1 MDKEQFLN
9 ILRSLNSYL
18 DELRDVLTTVERDHP
33 KQLSYLTQFH
43 KSVKVNNRYKIC
55 YSVPALGD
63 CGSCGDGDV
72 PPVDIVISCE
82 GATDKVAI
90 NIAPDTYTFSTK
102 VNGNS
107 VFNEA
112 LNPVDQLLQYFNEN
126 NINCDI
132 GYSEDGSIFFINYSL
147 ENIRIELNVP
157 NLPNQG
163 FIAEFTNDYY
173 KHNPTLSLSD
183 KQSVGHYLKAQ
194 FCLSPQSSLPPPIP
208 ISCDGATDNI
218 LVGYITDVG
227 FISVYVD
234 DVQVPSLS
242 SYMFRL
248 DGIAKELLNYGI
260 QVTPFDGDRNP
271 ILVADEPDRFY
282 NVVFAKFK
290 NLSDTNKRIRIEP
303 IDAGSV
309 SQNLTTENES
319 FNFDPSTDSTSF
331 CLSPK
336 IPDAPESSC
345 ANGTLTA
352 AVDVGGWTS
361 FTPKMDLRINGRL
374 FANINKQL
382 NQLFTDPSEY
392 VDYLWKELGVTVRHR
407 GAITFS
413 LDYWSEERNDVR
425 VEFIPL
431 DSQTA
436 ALLTPLPEHEHYPN
450 PTVQVTYGDEYPI
463 GKAVTFCLKAAPFE
477 EYNVVVQTDTDAF
490 KFNLKN
496 NIIPEGFAQHLRN
509 LYGSKIHTIRIS
521 YTIERI
527 ENDSLSLLTG
537 VNVGFT
543 PRKKAPT
550 SKLNYIGDTA
560 FMHSSQRSLAPN
572 GTLPN
577 GITEIPVTCMQMFG
591 HYPPSLTHIRSLDDM
606 VLRPPY
612 SGAGFWCFWGSQ
624 VVRFIYPPNR
634 SFSINGGY
642 IRVLPE
648 MVSAYRAD
656 GYWGQL
662 TPDRIN
668 SVEGFANNPYTST

>member
-1 MDKEQFLN
+1 MSTIENTINL
-9 ILRSLNSYL
+9 LYE
-18 DELRDVLTTVERDHP
+18 ELDVLESRISQLEGSNTQRGEYFKSIMEQIEEP
-33 KQLSYLTQFH
+33 KCCS
-43 KSVKVNNRYKIC
+43 
-55 YSVPALGD
+55 P
-63 CGSCGDGDV
+63 CGNGNGNGGDG
-72 PPVDIVISCE
+72 
-82 GATDKVAI
+82 G
-90 NIAPDTYTFSTK
+90 
-102 VNGNS
+102 
-107 VFNEA
+107 
-112 LNPVDQLLQYFNEN
+112 
-126 NINCDI
+126 
-132 GYSEDGSIFFINYSL
+132 DGSIF
-147 ENIRIELNVP
+147 
-157 NLPNQG
+157 
-163 FIAEFTNDYY
+163 
-173 KHNPTLSLSD
+173 
-183 KQSVGHYLKAQ
+183 
-194 FCLSPQSSLPPPIP
+194 
-208 ISCDGATDNI
+208 SCDGAIDRIMVGAITDN
-218 LVGYITDVG
+218 LMMD
-227 FISVYVD
+227 VYVD
-234 DVQVPSLS
+234 GVPVVAGNY
-242 SYMFRL
+242 YMFRIEGVSL
-248 DGIAKELLNYGI
+248 ALADLGIE
-260 QVTPFDGDRNP
+260 VTPYDALGNEITVESVPGQYYHVDRV
-271 ILVADEPDRFY
+271 L
-282 NVVFAKFK
+282 FK
-290 NLSDTNKRIRIEP
+290 NLSDVYKRIRIEL
-303 IDAGSV
+303 IDSEAV
-309 SQNLTTENES
+309 DTNYTPENAAFDYDLDTRITT
-319 FNFDPSTDSTSF
+319 F

-336 IPDAPESSC
+336 TPDETGFSC
-345 ANGTLTA
+345 VGGTLTA

-361 FTPKMDLRINGRL
+361 FTPKMDLKINGRL

-392 VDYLWKELGVTVRHR
+392 VDYLWKELGVTVRHS

-477 EYNVVVQTDTDAF
+477 EYNVVVQTDTSAV

-624 VVRFIYPPNR
+624 VISFIYPPNR

-662 TPDRIN
+662 SPDRIN